1 MSFNYVFPKHY
12 YWHRGFD
19 GLYGTVA
26 RWVQRLL
33 DWNPTLSEA
42 DGLAVVRALFGIEL
56 PGTQL
61 ARYGNGLSRRVFLTG
76 CLWRNAAG
84 AGSYRSDKT
93 ICWVSTGRAPH
104 AGDAMTARDLWRK
117 IDSRQAGL
125 KRFLFHP
132 DPEPGAAEWHI
143 LTNMCGTP
151 WKEDMDG
158 SYWPADTPRS
168 TFSGHREP
176 ERYR

>member
-1 MSFNYVFPKHY
+1 M
-12 YWHRGFD
+12 
-19 GLYGTVA
+19 
-26 RWVQRLL
+26 
-33 DWNPTLSEA
+33 
-42 DGLAVVRALFGIEL
+42 RALFGIEL
-56 PGTQL
+56 PGVHSLLDMEMGFPDEFFSQVVYGETQRAL
-61 ARYGNGLSRRVFLTG
+61 ETPSDPTKPSAGCPRTRSTRRRCHDGARPVQ
-76 CLWRNAAG
+76 
-84 AGSYRSDKT
+84 D
-93 ICWVSTGRAPH
+93 TGRLAP
-104 AGDAMTARDLWRK
+104 GR
-117 IDSRQAGL
+117 SQAL
-125 KRFLFHP
+125 SLYP